1 MNIKQ
6 SELAE
11 QLGVS
16 KATISMWE
24 TDKRSPTIDT
34 LKKLSKI
41 FGCTT
46 DELLEPIE
54 TDFEGLIGGFAMTKQ
69 EYEKQMEDNFK
80 RTAVIAGQVAKGAF
94 GVLSDAMTL
103 KLLNDLK
110 IDELSIEIAYLKSR
124 VEALEKLVGSQTKAA
139 ETVDE
144 QKNEVETNVTVV

>member
-1 MNIKQ
+1 
-6 SELAE
+6 
-11 QLGVS
+11 
-16 KATISMWE
+16 MWE

-103 KLLNDLK
+103 KLLNDLE
-110 IDELSIEIAYLKSR
+110 IDKLSIEIAYLKSR
-124 VEALEKLVGSQTKAA
+124 VEALEQLADT
-139 ETVDE
+139 
-144 QKNEVETNVTVV
+144 QKREKT